1 MDMVKEVR
9 HLIQCNKLPRN
20 HEDFVDR
27 NTIDELIFDIPTN
40 DITER
45 MRNKLRK
52 ELDE

>member
-27 NTIDELIFDIPTN
+27 NTIEELIFDIPWIDLGKQRSLLIQWEVN
-40 DITER
+40 
-45 MRNKLRK
+45 
-52 ELDE
+52 